1 MSFLTSPVMS
11 FLYPPPLTDLLA
23 STPAEK
29 TCSADFTRP
38 PAAFPPTP
46 QLRKEGRKE
55 GAVAAFL
62 PLLPHSAPQL
72 RSWLFLSM
80 YKKGMIRNM
89 TFRAV
94 VNLSR
99 LARCLH
105 ILKGRL
111 NVSWRER
118 FSPVSLAGKTL
129 PQSKLFQ
136 RLSGNGRVYSDGG
149 RVLFGR

>member
-62 PLLPHSAPQL
+62 PLLPHPAQRCDIFSTNAFWDKRELGRRNRQ
-72 RSWLFLSM
+72 RYLFSTV
-80 YKKGMIRNM
+80 IPAA
-89 TFRAV
+89 TSV
-94 VNLSR
+94 
-99 LARCLH
+99 
-105 ILKGRL
+105 
-111 NVSWRER
+111 
-118 FSPVSLAGKTL
+118 
-129 PQSKLFQ
+129 
-136 RLSGNGRVYSDGG
+136 
-149 RVLFGR
+149 